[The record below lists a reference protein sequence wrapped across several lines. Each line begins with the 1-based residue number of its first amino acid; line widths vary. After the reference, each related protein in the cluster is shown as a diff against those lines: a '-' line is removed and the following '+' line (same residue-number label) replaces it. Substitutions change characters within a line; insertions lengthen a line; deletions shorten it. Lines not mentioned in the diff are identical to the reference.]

1 MQFFISCLYLGI
13 NWRLSIKS
21 IQIAFCNTERENF
34 RMMMKGKME
43 RERKKLN
50 FQLFEIEIVLELVYT
65 KQGPRWNLK
74 Q

>member
-34 RMMMKGKME
+34 RMMMKGKKERE

-65 KQGPRWNLK
+65 KQGPH
-74 Q
+74 